1 MNRFGA
7 WATDVRSSAEEGA
20 APALAH
26 LVRTA
31 AIAVVVVVPLVVTPW
46 GQDAYSRPKVLVLY
60 ALAGVMLAS
69 WVMLRLV
76 ERQAWQLTRS
86 EVALWACLLA
96 ALVSSWTTS
105 NPRLTFF
112 GSPARYEGLITLAAY
127 ATLYFAGAQFFGSED
142 RLRRLAV
149 WSGGTGII
157 VAAYGVMQMFV
168 PPLFAGEAFSR
179 DWYGGLGFPRIPS
192 TVGGP
197 VVFGGYLAF
206 VLPLLLAL
214 GAMTARTKR
223 AIWLGG
229 GCLAILALALTLT
242 RGAWIGA
249 AVALIAFAAGLGR
262 SAWRRQRVVFAAV
275 AVAVLLSWVGLVTV
289 VATPAQVGSRV
300 AAIVATDSGS
310 VASRLYIWEQTAAL
324 IRARPVLGW
333 GLETLREVFPYDRE
347 VLVRYFGSRPVI
359 VDRAHNDMLQMAVS
373 IGIPGAIAYLTF
385 WMLNVA
391 AAVKMMSRARAS
403 GRILALGLVAG
414 LIGYL
419 VQAQAAF
426 SSVAVT
432 PLVWLLAGAVSGWEV
447 APLREFPRS

>member
-7 WATDVRSSAEEGA
+7 WATDVRSSAGEGA

-31 AIAVVVVVPLVVTPW
+31 AIAVVVVVPLVVAPW
-46 GQDAYSRPKVLVLY
+46 GQDAYSRPKVFVLY
-60 ALAGVMLAS
+60 ALTGIMLAG

-76 ERQAWQLTRS
+76 ARQDWHLTRS

-96 ALVSSWTTS
+96 AVVSSWTTA

-112 GSPARYEGLITLAAY
+112 GSPARYEGLITVAAY
-127 ATLYFAGAQFFGSED
+127 ATLYFVGAQFFGSED

-149 WSGGTGII
+149 WSGGTGIM

-168 PPLFAGEAFSR
+168 PPLFAGEAFTR
-179 DWYGGLGFPRIPS
+179 DWYGGLGFIRIPS

-206 VLPLLLAL
+206 MLPLLLAL
-214 GAMTARTKR
+214 GAMTAGAKR

-242 RGAWIGA
+242 RGAWIA
-249 AVALIAFAAGLGR
+249 AAAALIVFAAGLGR
-262 SAWRRQRVVFAAV
+262 PAWRRQWVIFAAV
-275 AVAVLLSWVGLVTV
+275 AVAMLISWLVLVTV
-289 VATPAQVGSRV
+289 VATPAQVGRRV
-300 AAIVATDSGS
+300 AAIAATDLGS
-310 VASRLYIWEQTAAL
+310 VASRLFIWDRTVSL

-347 VLVRYFGSRPVI
+347 VLVRYFGPRPVI

-373 IGIPGAIAYLTF
+373 IGIPGAIAYLAF
-385 WMLNVA
+385 WLLNVA
-391 AAVKMMSRARAS
+391 AAVMVMSRAPAS

-432 PLVWLLAGAVSGWEV
+432 PLVWLLAGAACGWEV
-447 APLREFPRS
+447 AAKRESPWP